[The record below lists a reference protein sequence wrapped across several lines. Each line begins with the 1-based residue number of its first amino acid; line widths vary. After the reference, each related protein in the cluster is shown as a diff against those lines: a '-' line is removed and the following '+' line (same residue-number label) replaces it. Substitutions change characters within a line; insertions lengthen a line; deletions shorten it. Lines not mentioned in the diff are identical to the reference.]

1 MIVRA
6 VYEQAAEIED
16 INKPILNNPSV
27 LRFLT
32 QMHIG
37 MYVTTNPLRDAA
49 KQRCRKNLRVSPPY
63 DAKVSL

>member
-6 VYEQAAEIED
+6 LYEQTAEIED
-16 INKPILNNPSV
+16 INKPILHNPGV

-37 MYVTTNPLRDAA
+37 MHVATNPLRDAA
-49 KQRCRKNLRVSPPY
+49 K
-63 DAKVSL
+63 